1 MINEIYNKIQ
11 KKSEELYLPEF
22 QKMFFEDLI
31 EYIKN
36 YDNL

>member
-22 QKMFFEDLI
+22 QEMFFEDLI